1 VATVGEIRVALD
13 QSCEFLRDAY
23 RCVRE
28 ARDALDEAVGLLVAA
43 SANHPESLVPPEFT
57 KAGELFAD
65 ELELIVGSIE
75 LVQRVS
81 GEL

>member
-1 VATVGEIRVALD
+1 MGEIRVALD

-28 ARDALDEAVGLLVAA
+28 ARDALDEAVGLLSAA
-43 SANHPESLVPPEFT
+43 SAHHPESLVPPEFT
-57 KAGELFAD
+57 KAGEMFAD